1 MKMPARPLPWKTGCL
16 VALLMSV
23 GVVFA
28 QEKSTEANAPA
39 KSATAPAKAESD
51 KTAVAS
57 SSNAT
62 PKPHALPKGI
72 EEVVRMSEAGI
83 APEVLTRY
91 IESSG
96 TAYEPTGA
104 DLIAMKQRGVPD
116 DVTIVMLAKS
126 SAIRAE
132 YEAARKKIAAPAI
145 VRTLATDGQ
154 LDPESYEFFWYHYAY
169 PRALAGSYQ
178 TLSPYAQPFYYR
190 SSRKGNDSGPKWRTD
205 GFSRSSFTPGT
216 SRSSAPRRR

>member
-1 MKMPARPLPWKTGCL
+1 MKTPFHPLFWKTGWLFALMLCASA
-16 VALLMSV
+16 VA
-23 GVVFA
+23 A
-28 QEKSTEANAPA
+28 QEKAAEAVAPQRST
-39 KSATAPAKAESD
+39 TAPARTEADTS
-51 KTAVAS
+51 AS
-57 SSNAT
+57 KPADPA
-62 PKPHALPKGI
+62 PKPHALPKVI
-72 EEVVRMSEAGI
+72 EEIVRMSEAGI

-145 VRTLATDGQ
+145 VRTLATDGH
-154 LDPESYEFFWYHYAY
+154 LDPESYEFFWFHHAY

-178 TLSPYAQPFYYR
+178 TLAPYTQPYYFR
-190 SSRKGNDSGPKWRTD
+190 SSHKNSSPGPRWRTD
-205 GFSRSSFTPGT
+205 GFSRNSFRTGDRMVV
-216 SRSSAPRRR
+216 RSPRK